1 MRGGR
6 RQSGGRERERGAHRR
21 GAHTDDLK
29 PTEKHAPATSSVV
42 DCFTPVFASHL
53 GARTLAMVVLMVI
66 LGSVVANL
74 DLMVVSST

>member
-1 MRGGR
+1 VEGGDSR
-6 RQSGGRERERGAHRR
+6 EGERER

-42 DCFTPVFASHL
+42 DCFAPVFASHL

-66 LGSVVANL
+66 LDSVVANL